1 MCRNKIGQLLLP
13 YKSLGASGHRD
24 DKTIVKPLGKVKH
37 GNNKK
42 EKQ

>member
-1 MCRNKIGQLLLP
+1 MSRNKIGQLLLP
-13 YKSLGASGHRD
+13 YKSLGVSGHRD
-24 DKTIVKPLGKVKH
+24 DKIVVKPLGKVKY